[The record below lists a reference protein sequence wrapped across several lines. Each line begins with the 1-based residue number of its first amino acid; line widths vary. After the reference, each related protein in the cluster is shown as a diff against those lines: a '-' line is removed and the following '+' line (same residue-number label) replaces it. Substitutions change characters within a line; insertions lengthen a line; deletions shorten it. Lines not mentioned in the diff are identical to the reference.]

1 MGNNIQHSN
10 ATNHIEEKEPSDEI
24 DDEADN
30 KSRRRQNGNN
40 IHAKII
46 KFRNR
51 HFHKNK
57 QKKLRSERDTLYDS
71 TISTLPI
78 SNGNLPKHKSYL
90 TLDEIRNIQVHISQC
105 GNLRNFF
112 VVQILREINFG
123 ESINSKTGE
132 FSISGSL
139 NFVDLVDSSL

>member
-1 MGNNIQHSN
+1 MGNNIQRN
-10 ATNHIEEKEPSDEI
+10 ANHIEDKEPSEEI

-30 KSRRRQNGNN
+30 KTRRRQKGNN
-40 IHAKII
+40 VHAKII

-57 QKKLRSERDTLYDS
+57 QKKLRSKRDTLYDS

-90 TLDEIRNIQVHISQC
+90 TLDEIRNIQVIIRKNIFTKKNLQKKKEITSYLYVLKSIL
-105 GNLRNFF
+105 GNQNFF
-112 VVQILREINFG
+112 V
-123 ESINSKTGE
+123 
-132 FSISGSL
+132 
-139 NFVDLVDSSL
+139 

>member
-1 MGNNIQHSN
+1 MGNNIQRN
-10 ATNHIEEKEPSDEI
+10 ANHIEDKEPSEEI

-30 KSRRRQNGNN
+30 ETRRRQNGNN
-40 IHAKII
+40 VHAKII

-57 QKKLRSERDTLYDS
+57 PKKLRSKRDTLYDS

-90 TLDEIRNIQVHISQC
+90 TLDEIRNIQVFIIREKYFHKKKLRKKGIASFSYVLKSIL
-105 GNLRNFF
+105 GNQNFF
-112 VVQILREINFG
+112 V
-123 ESINSKTGE
+123 
-132 FSISGSL
+132 
-139 NFVDLVDSSL
+139 